1 MKFKGAFLYLIIA
14 AVIWGATVPIMKITL
29 REVPVF
35 SLIFLRM
42 SLTSLIL
49 LAFIY
54 KRLKVEKTDYK
65 NLFWSAVFGTNLNLA
80 FFFFGLKYSL
90 AVNGSV
96 LLATTPI
103 FTLIFAHIYLRE
115 KISAKLTA
123 GALLAFLGIVTI
135 VGIPAFQLDTLSTI
149 GNLSLLASALA
160 WVGHEIFA
168 KKVLSKYPAT
178 VSAFFT
184 TAIGA
189 ILFSPLF
196 LLEFVIYPGWYLNV
210 SREGL
215 LGLSYGTIF
224 ASLIAYTVWQKGL
237 SLTTASEA
245 SFVFYLLPI
254 TGIIFSIILLG
265 EKFSPLL
272 IVGSVLVLA
281 GIILAEYHRRT
292 HVATRS

>member
-1 MKFKGAFLYLIIA
+1 MKFKGAIIYLTVA

-42 SLTSLIL
+42 SITSLIL
-49 LAFIY
+49 LPFVH
-54 KRLKVEKTDYK
+54 KHLKVEKADYK
-65 NLFWSAVFGTNLNLA
+65 NIFWSALFGTNLNLA
-80 FFFFGLKYSL
+80 FFFYGLKYSL

-103 FTLIFAHIYLRE
+103 FTLILAHIYLRE
-115 KISAKLTA
+115 KLSTKLLA
-123 GALLAFLGIVTI
+123 GAILAFFGIITI
-135 VGIPAFQLDTLSTI
+135 VGIPAFQLDIKSTL
-149 GNLSLLASALA
+149 GNLALVASALA

-189 ILFSPLF
+189 LIFLPLF
-196 LLEFVIYPGWYLNV
+196 LLEIIAYPNWYTSV
-210 SREGL
+210 SAEGL
-215 LGLSYGTIF
+215 LGLSYGIFF

-237 SLTTASEA
+237 SLTTAGEA

-265 EKFSPLL
+265 EKFSPIM

-281 GIILAEYHRRT
+281 GVILAEYHRRT
-292 HVATRS
+292 HVAAKK